1 MLKPKPASATETS
14 QPAIAAVPAADPL
27 AALQA
32 EHLAL
37 TNRHRAACDRIK
49 ELETQ
54 AADPLSVVLG
64 NLDAGAVLADAGKQ
78 LGELCALVVKREAA
92 GTLAIKFTVK
102 PFQANATVITA
113 DVAVK
118 TPKLPEAPSVF
129 YPKPDG
135 TVSRHD
141 PRQKHFDFVASN
153 PDRSKPGD
161 AKAYGPGDE
170 D

>member
-1 MLKPKPASATETS
+1 MPAPDPVEALNAELLTVRN
-14 QPAIAAVPAADPL
+14 QLAAAIA
-27 AALQA
+27 
-32 EHLAL
+32 
-37 TNRHRAACDRIK
+37 RGR
-49 ELETQ
+49 ELEAQ

-92 GTLAIKFTVK
+92 GTLTIKLTVK

-118 TPKLPEAPSVF
+118 NPKPEAAPSVF
-129 YPKPDG
+129 YPKDDG
-135 TVSRHD
+135 SVSRHD
-141 PRQKHFDFVASN
+141 PRQKHFNFEASN
-153 PDRSKPGD
+153 PDGSRIGD
-161 AKAYGPGDE
+161 KQAYGPGDE